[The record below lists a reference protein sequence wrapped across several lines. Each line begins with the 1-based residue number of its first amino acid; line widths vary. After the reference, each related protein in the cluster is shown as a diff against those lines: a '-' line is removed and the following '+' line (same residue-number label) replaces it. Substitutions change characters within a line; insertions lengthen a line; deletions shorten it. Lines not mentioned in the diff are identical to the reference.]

1 MAVINNLQRLYE
13 IDDCQWL
20 EEMIKLLKKRQFEN
34 LDLENLIEELT
45 DLGSEKKNA
54 VVSVL
59 EQVIW
64 HLLLLEY
71 WTIER
76 ENNQTHWESEIVGFR
91 TQLRRRLTT
100 NLRNYLAKELPSIY
114 QDALIYVKTKTRFK
128 VDFPETCLY
137 SLDQLLDINF
147 LSHLGKASNNDS

>member
-1 MAVINNLQRLYE
+1 MAIVTNLKRLYE
-13 IDDCQWL
+13 IDDSQWL
-20 EEMIKLLKKRQFEN
+20 AEMIELLKQRQFEH
-34 LDLENLIEELT
+34 LDLENLIEELV

-54 VVSVL
+54 VVSLL
-59 EQVIW
+59 EQVIR

-76 ENNQTHWESEIVGFR
+76 DNNQADWESEIVGFR

-100 NLRNYLAKELPSIY
+100 NLHNHLAKELPPIY
-114 QDALIYVKTKTRFK
+114 QDALIYVRTKTHFK

-137 SLDQLLDINF
+137 SLDQLLDINYP
-147 LSHLGKASNNDS
+147 SHSSK

>member
-13 IDDCQWL
+13 IDDSQWL
-20 EEMIKLLKKRQFEN
+20 EEMIELLKQRQFEH

-54 VVSVL
+54 VVSLL
-59 EQVIW
+59 EQVIR

-76 ENNQTHWESEIVGFR
+76 ENNQTHWESEIVSFR

-100 NLRNYLAKELPSIY
+100 NLRNHLAKELPSIY
-114 QDALIYVKTKTRFK
+114 RDALIYVRTKTNFK
-128 VDFPETCLY
+128 VDFPENCLY
-137 SLDQLLDINF
+137 SLEQLLDINY
-147 LSHLGKASNNDS
+147 LSD